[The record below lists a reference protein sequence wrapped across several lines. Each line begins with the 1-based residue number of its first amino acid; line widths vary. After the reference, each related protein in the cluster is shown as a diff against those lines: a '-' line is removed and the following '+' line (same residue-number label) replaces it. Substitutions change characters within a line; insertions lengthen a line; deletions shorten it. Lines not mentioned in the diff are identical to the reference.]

1 MKSIDIDDDLYAFIA
16 GQTKHI
22 GESASDILR
31 RLLMDGA
38 AQKVS
43 ADGKSVL
50 QAKTT
55 QTAATRPQE
64 KKPSAPSANKTAN
77 PAANTPSAGH
87 GPVAKPVAPAGN
99 DITSRLSKEVLE
111 PYTKRVDLFLFILA
125 QLHELQPQNFAQVE
139 QIKGKNRIYFA
150 TSKDALLKTG
160 SSTNPK
166 QIPDSPYWV
175 VTNNNTAKKIAMLE
189 QVLQVLGY
197 DAATRELVVNR
208 FA

>member
-1 MKSIDIDDDLYAFIA
+1 MKSIDIDDDLYAYIA

-50 QAKTT
+50 QAKTAE
-55 QTAATRPQE
+55 AAPAKSQE
-64 KKPSAPSANKTAN
+64 KKLSASATSKPVSQAAGKPSSTRGAAAK
-77 PAANTPSAGH
+77 PAAPEG
-87 GPVAKPVAPAGN
+87 K
-99 DITSRLSKEVLE
+99 DITSRLSKDVLE

-125 QLHELQPQNFAQVE
+125 QLHDLQPQTFAQVE

-197 DAATRELVVNR
+197 DAETRELVVNR

>member
-1 MKSIDIDDDLYAFIA
+1 MKSIDIDDDLYAYIA

-38 AQKVS
+38 DQKVS

-50 QAKTT
+50 QAKTADV
-55 QTAATRPQE
+55 AAAKTQE
-64 KKPSAPSANKTAN
+64 KKPSAPVANKTGNQAVSK
-77 PAANTPSAGH
+77 TPSEMPAQK
-87 GPVAKPVAPAGN
+87 VASAGN

-125 QLHELQPQNFAQVE
+125 QLHELQPQSFAQVE

-175 VTNNNTAKKIAMLE
+175 VTNNNTAKKIAMLD

-197 DAATRELVVNR
+197 DEATRELVVNR

>member
-1 MKSIDIDDDLYAFIA
+1 MKSIDIDDDLYAYIA

-50 QAKTT
+50 QAKTAET
-55 QTAATRPQE
+55 TPAKSQE
-64 KKPSAPSANKTAN
+64 KKLSTSATSKPASQAAGKPSSTRDA
-77 PAANTPSAGH
+77 
-87 GPVAKPVAPAGN
+87 VAKPAAPEGK
-99 DITSRLSKEVLE
+99 DITSRLSKDVLE

-125 QLHELQPQNFAQVE
+125 QLHDLQPQTFAQVE

-197 DAATRELVVNR
+197 DAETRELVVNR